1 MIERKVECMDEIQ
14 QYLNDTITIEELIH
28 TFDKR
33 NHDKTEIKKGGI
45 VYTPKY
51 ISDYIVQLVD
61 PELNETI
68 FEPSVG
74 HGIFVISILEY
85 VQKKYSFSGKELKHY
100 VLEKIFAQDIREQTI
115 NELKVILVAFFAK
128 LGVDVDAEE
137 FDNFS
142 FGDTLVTGHIN
153 YDIVVGNPPYVRV
166 KNIDTDY
173 LKWIRQN
180 FSFCSRGNI
189 DLYYAFMEFA
199 LMKANR
205 GSFIVPNSW
214 LYNVSAA
221 KLRDSMKNHI
231 RTVIDFK
238 HKTVFSGADTYTSIF
253 LFDKSLRTTK
263 SVVYK
268 ETIEGDGVDY
278 ELDMLTKNPW
288 SFGSKDVTTI
298 QLETV
303 KFHTPIATLRDKI
316 YITDGAP
323 EQDCAGYYKLSK
335 IKNEQGFVDGRQTII
350 FPYKLSDGKYTIKSE
365 NELDSTT
372 LQYMTDQVDELN
384 QRDKGKTTTY
394 DAWYAY
400 GRRQGLNLYSENNEI
415 VIIPGMISS
424 GFRFFSVSLSKIKQ
438 PFVFTSGFVLEIEP
452 RERDM
457 LLNFLNSIEFNKFM
471 KEHGKVWKGT
481 DSNFYHSLSMR
492 QLKSVIEKSNMTE
505 RYNKFFC

>member
-28 TFDKR
+28 TFDNR
-33 NHDKTEIKKGGI
+33 NHDKNEIKTGGI

-61 PELNETI
+61 PDLNETI

-74 HGIFVISILEY
+74 HGIFIISILEY
-85 VQKKYSFSGKELKHY
+85 IQKKYSCSAEELKY
-100 VLEKIFAQDIREQTI
+100 YALTKIFAQDIRERTI

-128 LGVDVDAEE
+128 FGVDVSAEE

-142 FGDTLVTGHIN
+142 FGDTLITDHIN
-153 YDIVVGNPPYVRV
+153 YDIILGNPPYVRV
-166 KNIDTDY
+166 RNIDTEY
-173 LKWIRQN
+173 LTWIRQN

-199 LMKANR
+199 LTKANR

-214 LYNVSAA
+214 LYNVSAS
-221 KLRDSMKNHI
+221 RVRNSMKNHI

-253 LFDKSLRTTK
+253 LFDKSPRTTR
-263 SVVYK
+263 SVMYK
-268 ETIEGDGVDY
+268 ESIDEDGVPY
-278 ELDMLTKNPW
+278 ELDTLTTNPW
-288 SFGSKDVTTI
+288 VFGSDNIKSI
-298 QLETV
+298 KLETV

-316 YITDGAP
+316 YITNSAT

-335 IKNEQGFVDGRQTII
+335 IKNEQEFVDGRQTII
-350 FPYKLSDGKYTIKSE
+350 FPYKLSEGKYTIKSE
-365 NELDSTT
+365 SELGPTT
-372 LQYMTDQVDELN
+372 LQYMTDHVDELN

-424 GFRFFSVSLSKIKQ
+424 GFRFFSVSLSKITQ

-457 LLNFLNSIEFNKFM
+457 LLNFLNSVEFNKFM

-481 DSNFYHSLSMR
+481 DNNFYHSLSMR